1 MTLSLSLS
9 DGSPCAR
16 VCCVSD
22 KCDAYKQWL
31 ESGEQDLDANLIPD
45 SSMEAEQ
52 GVASR
57 AVKAT
62 LFARMLLS
70 ANGKSKQAK
79 TLR

>member
-1 MTLSLSLS
+1 M
-9 DGSPCAR
+9 A
-16 VCCVSD
+16 
-22 KCDAYKQWL
+22 AL